1 MIYYCTQKDN
11 SNICNRERKCTSEMK
26 HRRKYLHEQRKCL
39 SDTAREKERIV
50 YETVNS
56 NIKKEYHQL
65 Y

>member
-26 HRRKYLHEQRKCL
+26 HRRKYFHEQRKCFGN
-39 SDTAREKERIV
+39 TAREKERIV
-50 YETVNS
+50 YETVDS
-56 NIKKEYHQL
+56 NIKKESHQL